1 MFQRVFS
8 YWVRQLT
15 RKLSSF
21 NSNLNFECLKT
32 LQHSIM
38 AMERLNNY

>member
-21 NSNLNFECLKT
+21 TSNLNFEYLKT